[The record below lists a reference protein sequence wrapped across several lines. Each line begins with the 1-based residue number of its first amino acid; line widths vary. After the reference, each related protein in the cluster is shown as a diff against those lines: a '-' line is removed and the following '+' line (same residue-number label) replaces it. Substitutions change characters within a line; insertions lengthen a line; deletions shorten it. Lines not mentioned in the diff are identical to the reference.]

1 MTGDEE
7 KLGSEELAAL
17 VIDAF
22 LRTNILGADNVPR
35 AIQIAAEEFEARK
48 AIGDY

>member
-1 MTGDEE
+1 MSSDAE
-7 KLGSEELAAL
+7 KLRSEELAAL
-17 VIDAF
+17 VIDA
-22 LRTNILGADNVPR
+22 LLHANILRADNATR